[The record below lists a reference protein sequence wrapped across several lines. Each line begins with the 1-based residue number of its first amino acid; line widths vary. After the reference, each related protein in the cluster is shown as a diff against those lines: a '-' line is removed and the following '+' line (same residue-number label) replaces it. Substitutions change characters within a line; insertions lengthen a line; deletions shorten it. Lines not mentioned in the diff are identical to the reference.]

1 MLINDF
7 NGMVCSSIDQAIS
20 DALSIRVMESL
31 YVYLRQNHKMTR
43 EEVPSHL
50 DMFFSAMELVFGVMG
65 ARTLGRIAARN
76 LYARLN
82 LKFDNRDGLT
92 LSDYV
97 DEAKDKMQAG
107 P

>member
-1 MLINDF
+1 
-7 NGMVCSSIDQAIS
+7 
-20 DALSIRVMESL
+20 MESAYL
-31 YVYLRQNHKMTR
+31 YLRKNHKMTR

-50 DMFFSAMELVFGVMG
+50 DTFFSAMELVFGVMG
-65 ARTLGRIAARN
+65 TRTLGRIAARN
-76 LYARLN
+76 LYAQLN
-82 LKFDNRDGLT
+82 LKFDDRDGLT